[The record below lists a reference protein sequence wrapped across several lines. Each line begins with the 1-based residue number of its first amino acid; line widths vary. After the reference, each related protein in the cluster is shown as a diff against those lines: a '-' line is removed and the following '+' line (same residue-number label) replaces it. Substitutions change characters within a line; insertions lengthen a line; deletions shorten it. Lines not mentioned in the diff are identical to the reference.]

1 MGVRER
7 LANLRRNLEGRRV
20 VDFAL
25 AQCLSQRPA
34 GDVFVSDV
42 DVAGVARERIGALAP
57 RVTKT
62 GCCGGLALGPRSCL
76 ALARDDLERDL
87 GSGRLVPGEPDR
99 ARAAA
104 AERLQRAIPAEDEL
118 VRGDGESRF

>member
-7 LANLRRNLEGRRV
+7 LANLRRNLEGHRV

-34 GDVFVSDV
+34 GDVFVADV
-42 DVAGVARERIGALAP
+42 DVAGVARESIGPLAP

-76 ALARDDLERDL
+76 ALAPADLERDL
-87 GSGRLVPGEPDR
+87 GAGPPVPADPDR
-99 ARAAA
+99 ARASAA
-104 AERLQRAIPAEDEL
+104 QRLERANPTEAELARAD
-118 VRGDGESRF
+118 